1 MRGADILRYEIT
13 SRPISNSFGK
23 LFGSEAAGVEVV
35 NSLADLVGVYEQ
47 KRITLERALETL
59 ARMTRRGTLRPEWI
73 HSALRVVTE
82 IRRKEENFPSLTNT
96 RTGTRNT
103 LDPFNAA
110 RRGGRWIAYVSEP
123 QGERR
128 SLLCKTVFHLM
139 KKARCLWAIA
149 FRG

>member
-1 MRGADILRYEIT
+1 MRIT
-13 SRPISNSFGK
+13 SRLVSNSFGK

-82 IRRKEENFPSLTNT
+82 IRRKKKIFP
-96 RTGTRNT
+96 R
-103 LDPFNAA
+103 
-110 RRGGRWIAYVSEP
+110 
-123 QGERR
+123 
-128 SLLCKTVFHLM
+128 
-139 KKARCLWAIA
+139 
-149 FRG
+149 

>member
-1 MRGADILRYEIT
+1 MRGADILRYEVT

-23 LFGSEAAGVEVV
+23 LFGSVAAGVEVV
-35 NSLADLVGVYEQ
+35 NSLAYVVGVYEQ

-96 RTGTRNT
+96 RTGTSNT
-103 LDPFNAA
+103 F
-110 RRGGRWIAYVSEP
+110 
-123 QGERR
+123 R
-128 SLLCKTVFHLM
+128 SIQC
-139 KKARCLWAIA
+139 R
-149 FRG
+149 